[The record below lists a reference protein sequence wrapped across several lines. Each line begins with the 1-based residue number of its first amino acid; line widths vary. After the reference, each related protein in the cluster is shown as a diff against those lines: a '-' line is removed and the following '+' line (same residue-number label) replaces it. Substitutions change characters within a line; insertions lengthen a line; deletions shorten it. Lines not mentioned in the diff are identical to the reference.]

1 MKKTILVVILI
12 LVVGV
17 AAIVCTSCAK
27 KEAEAKF
34 ETVAFTVVNNSGKNV
49 TEIVMS
55 DRKSDNKVTAKPQE
69 GGWEDGS
76 SIAFTMTAA
85 IEDNAPNLMFSY
97 TVEGGNNISGTVT
110 QKEGTIT
117 LVTRD
122 DGIGFDVTAV
132 AK

>member
-12 LVVGV
+12 LVVGA

-55 DRKSDNKVTAKPQE
+55 DRESENKLTAKPQE

-76 SIAFTMTAA
+76 SIAFTMLAA
-85 IEDNAPNLMFSY
+85 IKDSTPNLMFSY
-97 TVEGGNNISGTVT
+97 TVEGGNNVAGTVT

-117 LVTRD
+117 LVTRE

>member
-1 MKKTILVVILI
+1 
-12 LVVGV
+12 
-17 AAIVCTSCAK
+17 
-27 KEAEAKF
+27 
-34 ETVAFTVVNNSGKNV
+34 
-49 TEIVMS
+49 MS
-55 DRKSDNKVTAKPQE
+55 DRKSDNKLTAKPQE

-97 TVEGGNNISGTVT
+97 TVEGGNNVSGTVT

-122 DGIGFDVTAV
+122 DGISFDVTAV

>member
-12 LVVGV
+12 LVVGA
-17 AAIVCTSCAK
+17 AAIVCTSCAT

-55 DRKSDNKVTAKPQE
+55 DRKSDNKLTAKPQE

-97 TVEGGNNISGTVT
+97 TVEGGNNVSGTVT